1 MTTVEA
7 FDGVATILASLAP
20 EKIVLLKA
28 PDSMSERVEILVN
41 KKKVGSINEEE
52 KIELERYLSLDLLIS
67 LSKARAKKLLSAA

>member
-7 FDGVATILASLAP
+7 FNDVAMILASLAP

-28 PDSMSERVEILVN
+28 PDSMSERVEVLVN
-41 KKKVGSINEEE
+41 KKKVGSINEDE

-67 LSKARAKKLLSAA
+67 LSKARAKKMLAVA